1 MKKLIL
7 AALLAISVS
16 TFAQCKKEMEE
27 KCHTEKHSPDERNEF
42 GMEKLSS
49 EQRTQLMVKK
59 MTLELDLNAKQ
70 QEQVKQIIAEQ
81 MVKREEMRA
90 EQMDKKEED
99 KKRTAD
105 QIFVIKNKILD
116 EQIAM
121 KNKMKTILSPE
132 QLDKWNALKEVNK
145 AKMKEGSEKKEGQ
158 KCCKE
163 KKECNKG
170 KEEKE

>member
-16 TFAQCKKEMEE
+16 TFAQCKKEMEK

-49 EQRTQLMVKK
+49 EQHTQLMVKK

-81 MVKREEMRA
+81 MV
-90 EQMDKKEED
+90 KKEED

-132 QLDKWNALKEVNK
+132 QLEKWKAIQETHQ
-145 AKMKEGSEKKEGQ
+145 AKMKEGRGRNEGK

>member
-7 AALLAISVS
+7 ATLLAVSVS
-16 TFAQCKKEMEE
+16 TFAQCNKEMEK

-81 MVKREEMRA
+81 MVKREAMRA
-90 EQMDKKEED
+90 EQMAKKEED

-145 AKMKEGSEKKEGQ
+145 AKMKEGSEKKEGK

-163 KKECNKG
+163 KKECKEG

>member
-7 AALLAISVS
+7 AALLAVSIS
-16 TFAQCKKEMEE
+16 TFAQCKKEMEK
-27 KCHTEKHSPDERNEF
+27 KCHTEKHSPDERNV

-81 MVKREEMRA
+81 MVKREAMRA
-90 EQMDKKEED
+90 EQMAKKEED

-132 QLDKWNALKEVNK
+132 QLEKWKAIQETHQ
-145 AKMKEGSEKKEGQ
+145 AKMKEGRGRNEGK

-163 KKECNKG
+163 KKECKGG

>member
-1 MKKLIL
+1 
-7 AALLAISVS
+7 
-16 TFAQCKKEMEE
+16 MEK

-81 MVKREEMRA
+81 MA
-90 EQMDKKEED
+90 KKEED

-132 QLDKWNALKEVNK
+132 QLEKWKAIQETHQ
-145 AKMKEGSEKKEGQ
+145 AKMKEGRGRNEEK

>member
-7 AALLAISVS
+7 AALLAVSVS
-16 TFAQCKKEMEE
+16 TFAQCKKEMEK

-81 MVKREEMRA
+81 MVKREAMRA
-90 EQMDKKEED
+90 EQMAKKEED

-132 QLDKWNALKEVNK
+132 QLEKWNALKEVNK

-158 KCCKE
+158 KCYKE
-163 KKECNKG
+163 KKECKGG

>member
-7 AALLAISVS
+7 AALLAVSVS
-16 TFAQCKKEMEE
+16 TFAQCKKEMEK

-81 MVKREEMRA
+81 MVKREAMRA
-90 EQMDKKEED
+90 EQMAKKEED

-105 QIFVIKNKILD
+105 QVFVIKNKILD

-132 QLDKWNALKEVNK
+132 QLEKWNALKEANK

>member
-7 AALLAISVS
+7 AALLAVSVS
-16 TFAQCKKEMEE
+16 TFAQCKKEMEK
-27 KCHTEKHSPDERNEF
+27 KCHTEKHSPDERNV

-81 MVKREEMRA
+81 MVKREAMRA

-132 QLDKWNALKEVNK
+132 QLEKWKAIQETHQ
-145 AKMKEGSEKKEGQ
+145 AKMKEGRGRNEEK

-163 KKECNKG
+163 KKSNQILFG
-170 KEEKE
+170 L